1 MLAIRMQRTGRKNHA
16 EFRVIVQESRMSPSS
31 GRIVKQLGHYNPHAK
46 TVVLDKD
53 LAQTYLNNG
62 AQPSPRVVRLF
73 EAEGVKLPSWVKTTD
88 MTKTRT
94 TRNPDKLRRNR
105 PAEPV
110 QAAPLEAIPEEE
122 PLASKEPVASE
133 ESAAEEPASEEAQA

>member
-1 MLAIRMQRTGRKNHA
+1 MQRTGRKNHA

-46 TVVLDKD
+46 TIVLDKD

-73 EAEGVKLPSWVKTTD
+73 ETEGIKLPSWVKTTD
-88 MTKTRT
+88 TTKSRS
-94 TRNPDKLRRNR
+94 TRNPEKLRRN
-105 PAEPV
+105 
-110 QAAPLEAIPEEE
+110 Q
-122 PLASKEPVASE
+122 SKEEPVAE
-133 ESAAEEPASEEAQA
+133 TPTEEPATTEEPVAEAPVPEETPAE